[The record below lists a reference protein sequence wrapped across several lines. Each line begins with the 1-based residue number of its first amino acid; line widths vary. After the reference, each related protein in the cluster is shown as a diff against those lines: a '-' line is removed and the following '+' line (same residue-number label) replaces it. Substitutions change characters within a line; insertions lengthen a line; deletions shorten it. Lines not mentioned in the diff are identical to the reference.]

1 MSKDL
6 IKKNAL
12 QALAERLQVDPAD
25 LKSTLKATIFRPIKK
40 KDGTYRE
47 ASDSEFIA
55 YIAVANAYKLNPLTK
70 EIYAYPDTKTGA
82 IIPVVSTDGWTR
94 LMTSH
99 PDYHGHYFE
108 ETPIEDWV
116 TIAGAKPC
124 PPWCEI
130 HIVKKDHSEVVIREY
145 LDEVYRQ
152 TDYDSPW
159 KTHTK
164 RMLRHKTKIQGARE
178 AFGFSGIYDQDEA
191 ERIIEAQVAEQGA
204 IPSLKEP
211 KALSEKKGKKDEQEP
226 VIPEPTTEPEPGT
239 GPGAGKEDQPS
250 TSNLAEDET
259 GAIIESAQKTFQ
271 GQFVCSGCKVTI
283 TKAEY
288 DFSTGRY
295 EKPLCRKC
303 QKTQK

>member
-6 IKKNAL
+6 VKKNAL
-12 QALAERLQVDPAD
+12 QSLAERLSVDPCD
-25 LKSTLKATIFRPIKK
+25 LKSTLKAAIFKPIKK

-47 ASDSEFIA
+47 AYDSEFIA

-82 IIPVVSTDGWTR
+82 IIPVVSTDGWNR

-99 PDYHGHYFE
+99 KDYRNHYYLEPE
-108 ETPIEDWV
+108 ESQWITMP
-116 TIAGAKPC
+116 GAKPC
-124 PPWCEI
+124 PKWCEI
-130 HIVKKDHSEVVIREY
+130 HIVKKDGSETVVREY

-178 AFGFSGIYDQDEA
+178 AFGFAGIYEQDEA
-191 ERIIEAQVAEQGA
+191 ERIIEAESVEIQ
-204 IPSLKEP
+204 SLKEP
-211 KALSEKKGKKDEQEP
+211 KALSEKKGKDEP
-226 VIPEPTTEPEPGT
+226 VNAPEQTTETPAPVAEKGSPAKDAPASPEQ
-239 GPGAGKEDQPS
+239 AADLFK
-250 TSNLAEDET
+250 
-259 GAIIESAQKTFQ
+259 
-271 GQFVCSGCKVTI
+271 GQFICSDCTLPC

-288 DFSTGRY
+288 DFSMRKY
-295 EKPLCRKC
+295 QKALCRKC
-303 QKTQK
+303 QRKIKDK